1 MYISWQILLPNKA
14 PHNVWPPAARCFDP
28 YNVSSLEKRKVYPE
42 LGFVASAAQLERDLH
57 FAEKPHCIKL
67 QIIMIGILEA
77 RCFASCLCGA
87 IKTAF
92 WKRWD
97 AGNNS
102 LYADSRWGKVECAV
116 VDWMIS
122 EGRSHPCKA
131 RFGSNHRLF
140 EWFRPEHSAW
150 KCPSQLKCASHYT
163 KRAMGAGYS
172 SP

>member
-1 MYISWQILLPNKA
+1 MFGRPQRGVLILIMFRVWRSEKCTQSWGLWPLLRNWKGICTL
-14 PHNVWPPAARCFDP
+14 RKSLI
-28 YNVSSLEKRKVYPE
+28 VSSNRYDWNSRSSML
-42 LGFVASAAQLERDLH
+42 
-57 FAEKPHCIKL
+57 CKL
-67 QIIMIGILEA
+67 SL
-77 RCFASCLCGA
+77 RA

-92 WKRWD
+92 WKRSD

-150 KCPSQLKCASHYT
+150 KYPSQLKCASHYT
-163 KRAMGAGYS
+163 KMWAMGAGYS
-172 SP
+172 IP